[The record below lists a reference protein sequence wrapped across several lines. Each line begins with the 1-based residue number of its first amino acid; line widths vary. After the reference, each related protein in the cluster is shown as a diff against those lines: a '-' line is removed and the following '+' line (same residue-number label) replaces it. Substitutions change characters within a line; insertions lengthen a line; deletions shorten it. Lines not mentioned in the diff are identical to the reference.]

1 MKISN
6 QQEVWN
12 NIAEE
17 WHEFKTNPSENAQKF
32 LKNKK
37 GNILDLGSGSGRNLL
52 GLKSKAEFYLVDFSE
67 KMIKLAK
74 ERLQKENISAEFL
87 VSDLTKLPYEDNF
100 FDYAI
105 CVAALHC
112 IETEKKR
119 KKVVEELYRIM
130 KPKSQVEVEVWNK
143 DSERYKK
150 SPKEKFVAWR
160 DKGKRYY
167 YLYDKEEI
175 FKLFKEVGFKIKKEL
190 EHRVNIC
197 FIAEK

>member
-119 KKVVEELYRIM
+119 KKVVE
-130 KPKSQVEVEVWNK
+130 N
-143 DSERYKK
+143 
-150 SPKEKFVAWR
+150 
-160 DKGKRYY
+160 
-167 YLYDKEEI
+167 
-175 FKLFKEVGFKIKKEL
+175 
-190 EHRVNIC
+190 
-197 FIAEK
+197 FIGL